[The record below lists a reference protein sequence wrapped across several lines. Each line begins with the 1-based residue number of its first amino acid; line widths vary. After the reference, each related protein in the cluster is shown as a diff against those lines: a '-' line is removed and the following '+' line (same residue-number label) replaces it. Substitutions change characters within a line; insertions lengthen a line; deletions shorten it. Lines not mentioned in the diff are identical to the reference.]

1 MVLLWYLMMI
11 LLKTRCNNNN
21 WQKQC
26 QWLQLTIQQKNNNH
40 DHRRKHEHEHKH
52 EHHHKGCCVGV
63 PRCLTSNPR
72 QSMLHWPKHWTFA
85 AWTNQPAE
93 PASWLALGMPW
104 ECLRIGQKIVASN
117 NLSSGELL
125 IFPDFPRFS
134 RSKWLFYWWLLDIGG
149 IYNQYSQT
157 SPWRKFQTFSSPTMR
172 HDLQPLRLVII
183 ALSFAGLKSDG
194 NRPKEATLACSS
206 PCSDKSSHSA
216 SGTNRLRMGQ
226 SLFS

>member
-1 MVLLWYLMMI
+1 MTFPRYGKSQIHVANHQPVCLFNRQNRCKESRRFLVRRLSCLQSLNSI
-11 LLKTRCNNNN
+11 L
-21 WQKQC
+21 
-26 QWLQLTIQQKNNNH
+26 
-40 DHRRKHEHEHKH
+40 
-52 EHHHKGCCVGV
+52 
-63 PRCLTSNPR
+63 
-72 QSMLHWPKHWTFA
+72 
-85 AWTNQPAE
+85 QPAE

-125 IFPDFPRFS
+125 IFPDFPGFS
-134 RSKWLFYWWLLDIGG
+134 RSKWLFDWWLLDIGG